1 MKYRLGLRKITEG
14 DMNRDCLLL
23 PEPEDYEMYVTAM
36 TEDINQLEIVEYALM
51 DNSSIVIKLVV
62 GFNIEHL
69 NKQLPQ
75 YNRNIGMCY
84 ERQGLKISPN
94 KEFEVL
100 LKYEHT
106 KKSPHLKFYR

>member
-1 MKYRLGLRKITEG
+1 MKYRLGLRKITKG

-69 NKQLPQ
+69 KQATTSIQQKYWDVL
-75 YNRNIGMCY
+75 RTTRFENIA
-84 ERQGLKISPN
+84 
-94 KEFEVL
+94 
-100 LKYEHT
+100 
-106 KKSPHLKFYR
+106 